1 MYLHSGSDVFL
12 SPGAEEGIWYIDLKS
27 GTGKLGKGP
36 PPSEAGCTMTMDS
49 DDFVKMFAGNLKPTT
64 AFMMGKLKIKG
75 DMGLAMKLEKL
86 MGKMRAN
93 L

>member
-1 MYLHSGSDVFL
+1 ML
-12 SPGAEEGIWYIDLKS
+12 
-27 GTGKLGKGP
+27 
-36 PPSEAGCTMTMDS
+36 MDS
-49 DDFVKMFAGNLKPTT
+49 GDFNKMFAGQMKPTS

-86 MGKMRAN
+86 MGKMRSN

>member
-1 MYLHSGSDVFL
+1 MLYL
-12 SPGAEEGIWYIDLKS
+12 GAEEGVWFIDLKNGS
-27 GTGKLGKGP
+27 GSIGQGE
-36 PPSEAGCTMTMDS
+36 PSAEAGCTMIMDS
-49 DDFVKMFAGNLKPTT
+49 SDFCKMFAGQLKPTN

-86 MGKMRAN
+86 MGKMRSN

>member
-1 MYLHSGSDVFL
+1 MINLCIE
-12 SPGAEEGIWYIDLKS
+12 GAEEGIWYIDLKNGS
-27 GTGKLGKGP
+27 GSVGQGEP
-36 PPSEAGCTMTMDS
+36 PVDPGCTMTMDS
-49 DDFVKMFAGNLKPTT
+49 GDFSKMFAGQLKPTT

-86 MGKMRAN
+86 MGKMRSN